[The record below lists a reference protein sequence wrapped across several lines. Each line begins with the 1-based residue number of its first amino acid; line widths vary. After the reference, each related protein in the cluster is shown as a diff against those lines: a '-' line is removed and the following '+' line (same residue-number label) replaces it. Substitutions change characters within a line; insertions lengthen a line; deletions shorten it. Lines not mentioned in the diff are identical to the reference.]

1 MDKPITNY
9 WALPGLKE
17 TGKVK
22 MIRRDYQVGEIIKVV
37 CKFFNCEEGKIVTK
51 CRKRPYVTYRQM
63 VIYLSRMYTDL
74 TLAEIGRE
82 VSVKRERPMDHTT
95 VINSIQVIRDL
106 MEYDD
111 VIRSQIE
118 ALEKMLE

>member
-1 MDKPITNY
+1 MNKSITNY
-9 WALPGLKE
+9 WALPGLKAS
-17 TGKVK
+17 GKIK
-22 MIRRDYQVGEIIKVV
+22 MIRRDYQVAQIIAIV

-82 VSVKRERPMDHTT
+82 VSVKRDRPIDHTT

-106 MEYDD
+106 MEYDE

>member
-1 MDKPITNY
+1 MNTSVTNY
-9 WALPGLKE
+9 WALPGLK
-17 TGKVK
+17 TNGNVK
-22 MIRRDYQVGEIIKVV
+22 MIRRDYQVGQIIQMV
-37 CKFFNCEEGKIVTK
+37 CKFFNCEEAKIVTK

-106 MEYDD
+106 MEYDE

-118 ALEKMLE
+118 AIEKMLE